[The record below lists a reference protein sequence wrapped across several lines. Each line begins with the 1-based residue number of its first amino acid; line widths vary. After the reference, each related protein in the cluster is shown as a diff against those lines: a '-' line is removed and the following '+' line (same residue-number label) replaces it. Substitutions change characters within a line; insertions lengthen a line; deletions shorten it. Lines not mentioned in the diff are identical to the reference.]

1 MFYPKTMKKLTLIT
15 AIISI
20 GTVAL
25 LLSCNRTKEMTL
37 EDLEGFQ
44 AGGVSDILAKAKFR
58 PFPGYATAYGPGVQ
72 GGTWNSAMTT
82 EPKTFNALVAEG
94 DNSSAQI
101 QYELREFLAN
111 YDWVERE
118 WVPNVASWE
127 IITDEAADTLDIIY
141 TIKEGVYWT
150 YYNSDRRIPLTSDDF
165 VYWHNDVQGDPKYQ
179 SSSYS
184 GQFVPLPD
192 GTQQQRKAYRID
204 DRRFRIHFPRIVANP
219 VFNTNMMPVPWHEYG
234 EAARSG
240 DVEALRDLF
249 NIATDPRLLP
259 SIGRSLLVEYSQGQR
274 LLWVRNPQY
283 FDRDING
290 LPIEYP
296 DTRIWHILPDANT
309 NFLMFQN
316 GDIEA
321 YAARSEDV
329 DTLVN
334 NENSTWTVYHNDGAQ
349 GSNSIWSF
357 NQNPQNAD
365 EPFQQWFV
373 KTEFRQAMS
382 SMFNRSRIIS
392 QVNRGLAQPMLWWFP
407 PSNQFYNPNLRLQ
420 WTYDK
425 DRALQLLSSIGINRD
440 SQGVMRDWEGREVA
454 FDLSFPSGQGTWDDM
469 AAIITDE
476 LGSIGITVRPLPT
489 DFQRLVDQLF
499 ETFDWQS
506 VMIGITGGPTF
517 PTQGTNVWLSNG
529 NLHLWHPFQKDETRT
544 EWEARKDF
552 LFREGMFT
560 YDVEKARP
568 IWDEF
573 QEILLREV
581 PLIWMGRLHGFFAVQ
596 NRWDQ
601 SNVYYD
607 NVRASDTTHAFLSK

>member
-1 MFYPKTMKKLTLIT
+1 
-15 AIISI
+15 
-20 GTVAL
+20 
-25 LLSCNRTKEMTL
+25 
-37 EDLEGFQ
+37 
-44 AGGVSDILAKAKFR
+44 
-58 PFPGYATAYGPGVQ
+58 
-72 GGTWNSAMTT
+72 
-82 EPKTFNALVAEG
+82 
-94 DNSSAQI
+94 
-101 QYELREFLAN
+101 
-111 YDWVERE
+111 
-118 WVPNVASWE
+118 
-127 IITDEAADTLDIIY
+127 
-141 TIKEGVYWT
+141 
-150 YYNSDRRIPLTSDDF
+150 
-165 VYWHNDVQGDPKYQ
+165 
-179 SSSYS
+179 
-184 GQFVPLPD
+184 
-192 GTQQQRKAYRID
+192 
-204 DRRFRIHFPRIVANP
+204 
-219 VFNTNMMPVPWHEYG
+219 
-234 EAARSG
+234 
-240 DVEALRDLF
+240 
-249 NIATDPRLLP
+249 
-259 SIGRSLLVEYSQGQR
+259 
-274 LLWVRNPQY
+274 
-283 FDRDING
+283 
-290 LPIEYP
+290 
-296 DTRIWHILPDANT
+296 
-309 NFLMFQN
+309 
-316 GDIEA
+316 
-321 YAARSEDV
+321 
-329 DTLVN
+329 
-334 NENSTWTVYHNDGAQ
+334 
-349 GSNSIWSF
+349 
-357 NQNPQNAD
+357 
-365 EPFQQWFV
+365 
-373 KTEFRQAMS
+373 
-382 SMFNRSRIIS
+382 MFNRSRIIS